1 MSSSSSNS
9 SLTSTLKS
17 GWKNLT
23 GGGGN
28 NKSSSNSTSSTP
40 TIGSA
45 VNTQNE
51 LYSSASSPPLDQMSV
66 KQLVEKINV
75 LQVQLFMVT
84 KEKQQ
89 LAYQNSLLQK
99 ENLEL
104 QQLLKRQA
112 SNTVKT
118 NTEQEKKI
126 ESLISKFE
134 KVSESMYTR
143 QASSGNISKSHSLVQ
158 DDKKKQHEEETVY
171 PSSEDDDDDDTS
183 SSTTLSS
190 SNSSFNFRSD
200 DLSSTSSHDHL
211 GDMDNLIVQAKNRK
225 TRLPSVFRKPTVAPS
240 NSFSEKKLSTNNSS
254 SSNLLLFNTTS
265 ETSVAAA
272 NTSSSSSG
280 TSTTPNV
287 ENKAIKEKA
296 KTTNGTLI
304 IEYPVNPIF
313 SKSQQS
319 TPGGKRVT
327 KGAKVSVIQIDDMF
341 AEPVQGFVVGNDS
354 RLSCE
359 GDRNAAAKIA
369 VERFSQDILQQC
381 REYIQN
387 EKQGKELNEGEVFC
401 STFMKPQ
408 SVSGSFSNLTS
419 SSFHLIHINTGNA
432 ASQVASSKSNDELDG
447 ANLDSNELTKTKF
460 YNSLSNAVHN
470 ALECID
476 TLECQS
482 IAYAPFLYRTS
493 KSEVI
498 PQYGLTKSQWL
509 AAARCF
515 FRSTFEHCIEN
526 RLSSTL
532 LDIRFIV
539 TTEEEAKILKHHLD
553 IDFQFFIFNFVKL
566 QAQFSR
572 PTSSLASTVIA
583 PQPKNIE
590 WMDST
595 DEESDQAMEIKCA
608 TLHKLIERVTYHK
621 NYDNAYLYA
630 FLLTYR
636 SFTTP
641 HDLMDKLIAR
651 YNLPPPNAKTIT
663 KSEFTKWQEEVLQ
676 QVRLRVTQ
684 VVKFWIENHYHDFEN
699 DSELLEKVKKLS
711 TIMENTQGKHF
722 ATQLLNS
729 IKRQQS
735 LNNNN
740 VEVFVKIETAVKYPK
755 KYRPGKDDL
764 SKFDILE
771 WPSSEI
777 ARQITLIEYNMFKAI
792 KPKECLNQSWNK
804 ESREQK
810 AFNIYQMIT
819 WFNRV
824 SKWVASRIMSEPNI
838 KDRKAIMTKMIQIAD
853 ECRKLNNFNAVFEFV
868 SGLQNSAVHRLKKT
882 WELLKSESKR
892 DHDELLSLISG
903 DNNFRAIRH
912 AILYVKPPC
921 IPYIGVTLTD
931 LTFIEDGN
939 PNILN
944 DKINFIKRRKLA
956 LLIRDIQT
964 YQQTPYSLQSVPE
977 LQERLKA
984 ITSIDDEKLFKLS
997 LEFEPRQQKTTNV

>member
-1 MSSSSSNS
+1 MILLVDLVLSHTYSMIYLSSFFSSFS
-9 SLTSTLKS
+9 S
-17 GWKNLT
+17 
-23 GGGGN
+23 
-28 NKSSSNSTSSTP
+28 
-40 TIGSA
+40 
-45 VNTQNE
+45 
-51 LYSSASSPPLDQMSV
+51 
-66 KQLVEKINV
+66 
-75 LQVQLFMVT
+75 
-84 KEKQQ
+84 QQ
-89 LAYQNSLLQK
+89 
-99 ENLEL
+99 
-104 QQLLKRQA
+104 
-112 SNTVKT
+112 
-118 NTEQEKKI
+118 KK
-126 ESLISKFE
+126 
-134 KVSESMYTR
+134 
-143 QASSGNISKSHSLVQ
+143 
-158 DDKKKQHEEETVY
+158 HEEESLAAY
-171 PSSEDDDDDDTS
+171 PSSEETDSEDDDTS

-190 SNSSFNFRSD
+190 SNSSFKVQSD
-200 DLSSTSSHDHL
+200 DLSSSSSSHDHL

-225 TRLPSVFRKPTVAPS
+225 TRLPSVFRKPIQPS
-240 NSFSEKKLSTNNSS
+240 NSFAEKKLSTTNTS
-254 SSNLLLFNTTS
+254 SSNLLLLT
-265 ETSVAAA
+265 ESVAPVVS
-272 NTSSSSSG
+272 NSSSSSSLG
-280 TSTTPNV
+280 TSQTMQIAV
-287 ENKAIKEKA
+287 ENKAIKEKV

-313 SKSQQS
+313 SKSQQTTS
-319 TPGGKRVT
+319 GGKRVT

-359 GDRNAAAKIA
+359 GDRNAAAKMA
-369 VERFSQDILQQC
+369 VERFSKDILHQC

-401 STFMKPQ
+401 STFVKPQ
-408 SVSGSFSNLTS
+408 SLSGSFSNLS
-419 SSFHLIHINTGNA
+419 NSSFHLIHINTGSA
-432 ASQVASSKSNDELDG
+432 TSQVSSSKSSDELDG
-447 ANLDSNELTKTKF
+447 VNLDSNELTKTKF

-476 TLECQS
+476 TLECHS
-482 IAYAPFLYRTS
+482 IAFAPFLYRTP
-493 KSEVI
+493 KTSEVI
-498 PQYGLTKSQWL
+498 PQYGLAKSQWL

-553 IDFQFFIFNFVKL
+553 IDFQFFIFNFVKF

-572 PTSSLASTVIA
+572 PTSALASTVIA
-583 PQPKNIE
+583 PQPAEEAIKEKDPKNYYDHDFTETLYDVVEDSPENIE

-608 TLHKLIERVTYHK
+608 TLDKLIERVTYHK

-641 HDLMDKLIAR
+641 HELMDKLIAR

-684 VVKFWIENHYHDFEN
+684 VIKFWIENHYHDFEN

-711 TIMENTQGKHF
+711 LIMENTQGKHF

-735 LNNNN
+735 LNNSN
-740 VEVFVKIETAVKYPK
+740 VEVFVKIETVVKYPK

-764 SKFDILE
+764 SKFDILD
-771 WPSSEI
+771 WPSAEI

-824 SKWVASRIMSEPNI
+824 SKWVASRILSEPNI
-838 KDRKAIMTKMIQIAD
+838 KDRKAVMTKMIQIAE

-882 WELLKSESKR
+882 WELLKSEAKR
-892 DHDELLSLISG
+892 DHDELLALISG

-956 LLIRDIQT
+956 MLIRDIQT

-984 ITSIDDEKLFKLS
+984 ISNIDDEKLYKLS
-997 LEFEPRQQKTTNV
+997 LDFEPRQQKTTNV